1 MRGRMAREDDKE
13 IRIDGTDRPYAN
25 GVGTQWRF
33 SKETRWFKVTYYAA
47 LFSDSPNSSAKG
59 VVVSEKTELIA
70 ISLGSPHPTNRSL
83 RRVLPF
89 CNLIL
94 VQTGLIIRED
104 PLAVGD
110 YIANY
115 ICQRINEFE
124 PTPEKPFVLGL
135 PTGSS
140 PIPTYKAL
148 VKLVKDGKLSFKN
161 VVTFNMDEYV
171 GLPRDHSE
179 SYHTFMF
186 REFFSHI
193 DIPPSNVHILD
204 GNAVD
209 LIEECKQYEE
219 KIKRFGGIE
228 LFLGGI
234 GEDGHI
240 AFNEPGSS
248 LTSRTRI
255 KTLAYDTILANA
267 RFFNNDISA
276 VPRMALTVGVATVM
290 DAREVVVVVT
300 GLRKSLAL
308 SKAIEE
314 GVNHLWTL
322 SALQLHPW
330 ALIVVDEDATAELH
344 VKTVKYFKSIE
355 MVQDEV
361 ERTQREL
368 KAKGKVQQE
377 QVGSME

>member
-1 MRGRMAREDDKE
+1 M
-13 IRIDGTDRPYAN
+13 
-25 GVGTQWRF
+25 
-33 SKETRWFKVTYYAA
+33 
-47 LFSDSPNSSAKG
+47 L
-59 VVVSEKTELIA
+59 LC
-70 ISLGSPHPTNRSL
+70 HPVHS
-83 RRVLPF
+83 
-89 CNLIL
+89 
-94 VQTGLIIRED
+94 
-104 PLAVGD
+104 
-110 YIANY
+110 
-115 ICQRINEFE
+115 INDFN

-148 VKLVKDGKLSFKN
+148 IRMVKEGKLSFKN

-171 GLPRDHSE
+171 GLPKNHPE

-193 DIPPSNVHILD
+193 DIPPSQVNILD
-204 GNAVD
+204 GNAQD
-209 LIEECKQYEE
+209 LIAECNAYEK
-219 KIKRFGGIE
+219 KIKDCGGIE

-234 GEDGHI
+234 GEDG
-240 AFNEPGSS
+240 SS
-248 LTSRTRI
+248 LASRTRI

-267 RFFNNDISA
+267 RFFNNDIAA
-276 VPRMALTVGVATVM
+276 VPRMALTVGVGTVL
-290 DAREVVVVVT
+290 DSREVIVVVT
-300 GLRKSLAL
+300 GQRKALAL

-322 SALQLHPW
+322 SALQLHSW

-355 MVQDEV
+355 FVQDQV
-361 ERTQREL
+361 EKSQAEL
-368 KAKGKVQQE
+368 KAKGKIVEE

>member
-1 MRGRMAREDDKE
+1 MR
-13 IRIDGTDRPYAN
+13 
-25 GVGTQWRF
+25 
-33 SKETRWFKVTYYAA
+33 
-47 LFSDSPNSSAKG
+47 
-59 VVVSEKTELIA
+59 
-70 ISLGSPHPTNRSL
+70 
-83 RRVLPF
+83 
-89 CNLIL
+89 
-94 VQTGLIIRED
+94 LIIRDD
-104 PLAVGD
+104 PTTVGD
-110 YIANY
+110 YVANY
-115 ICQRINEFE
+115 IAKRINDFA
-124 PTPEKPFVLGL
+124 PTAEKPFVLGL

-148 VKLVKDGKLSFKN
+148 INKVKEGSLSFKH

-193 DIPPSNVHILD
+193 DIPPFQVNLLD
-204 GNAVD
+204 GNAED
-209 LIEECKQYEE
+209 LIAECNAYESRIKQC
-219 KIKRFGGIE
+219 GGIE

-248 LTSRTRI
+248 LASRTRI

-267 RFFNNDISA
+267 RFFNNNIAA
-276 VPRMALTVGVATVM
+276 VPRMALTVGVATVLE
-290 DAREVVVVVT
+290 AREVVVVVT
-300 GLRKSLAL
+300 GQRKSLAL
-308 SKAIEE
+308 SKAIED

-355 MVQDEV
+355 RVQDEV
-361 ERTQREL
+361 EERQAEL
-368 KAKGKVQQE
+368 KARGRTEHQG

>member
-1 MRGRMAREDDKE
+1 MRL
-13 IRIDGTDRPYAN
+13 T
-25 GVGTQWRF
+25 
-33 SKETRWFKVTYYAA
+33 
-47 LFSDSPNSSAKG
+47 
-59 VVVSEKTELIA
+59 
-70 ISLGSPHPTNRSL
+70 
-83 RRVLPF
+83 
-89 CNLIL
+89 
-94 VQTGLIIRED
+94 IRED
-104 PLAVGD
+104 AHSVGD
-110 YIANY
+110 YIAAY
-115 ICQRINEFE
+115 ICKRINEFA
-124 PTPEKPFVLGL
+124 PTPSRPFVLGL

-140 PIPTYKAL
+140 PIPTYQAL
-148 VKLVKDGKLSFKN
+148 IAMVKEKKLSFKN

-171 GLPRDHSE
+171 GLPRDHTE

-193 DIPPSNVHILD
+193 DIPPSQVNILD

-209 LIEECKQYEE
+209 LVAECKAYEQR
-219 KIKRFGGIE
+219 IKEYGGIE

-248 LTSRTRI
+248 LASRTRI

-276 VPRMALTVGVATVM
+276 VPRMALTVGVATVL
-290 DAREVVVVVT
+290 DAREVIVVVT
-300 GLRKSLAL
+300 GQRKALAL

-330 ALIVVDEDATAELH
+330 ALIVTDEDATAELH

-355 MVQDEV
+355 RVQDEV
-361 ERTQREL
+361 ERTQAEL
-368 KAKGKVQQE
+368 KAKGRIAEE
-377 QVGSME
+377 QHGILE